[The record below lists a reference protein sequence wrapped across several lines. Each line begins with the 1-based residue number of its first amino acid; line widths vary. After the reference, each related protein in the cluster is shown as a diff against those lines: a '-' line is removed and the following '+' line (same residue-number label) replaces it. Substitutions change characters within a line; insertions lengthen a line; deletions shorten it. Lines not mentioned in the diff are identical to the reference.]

1 MVLFR
6 FVLCAPF
13 PQSSQ
18 RTQATAAAGEQE
30 ITDRRRTR
38 RDEAIPDLEIDGE
51 VVSVEPP
58 FKVPCAHACN
68 TPMRAFDF
76 ECLPPSRKCRL
87 RLGVI

>member
-1 MVLFR
+1 MPGTLPSRSRTPRRALVLFR

-38 RDEAIPDLEIDGE
+38 RDEAIPALEIDGE

-58 FKVPCAHACN
+58 FKVPCTCVQYPNA
-68 TPMRAFDF
+68 R
-76 ECLPPSRKCRL
+76 
-87 RLGVI
+87 I